1 MERGDIMTKTKAE
14 KIIEYIKGL
23 PEGTKISVRQVSS
36 HLGVSEG
43 TSYRAIK
50 LAEEEG
56 LVKTI
61 ERVGTIRVIKKEDHI
76 VGDLT
81 FDQVN
86 RVIQGAVLT
95 GRQYLDREI
104 SRFIIGA
111 MRTEEIGKY
120 LEDGAFLIVGNRED
134 AQLRA
139 INSGAGILITGG
151 FGASPEILKKAE
163 AHKVPVIST
172 EHDTFS
178 IASLIHRELY
188 SLSLINEVTTANDLM
203 LKQEGYAMDMKAD
216 RSRFVP
222 GESVTFLLDGDRFL
236 GTVESRDL
244 PNINKSNYKKY
255 LYQDIHVPA
264 HTTIQ
269 SMRQMMTW
277 HQLNIIPVVGDSHE
291 FLGVVHRREVFK
303 DVAPHTL
310 QTGMSTEEIIDREI
324 TVRENEL
331 HIKVM
336 PFMTDEFGTLT
347 QAGFMRLV
355 ERMVMMV
362 AKERDIKNY
371 HIDSLAM
378 TNLKLVQIN
387 QAIQLNGEILD
398 IGDQYI
404 KMEVKTMSDGVL
416 YSKVGLM
423 VQYFK

>member
-1 MERGDIMTKTKAE
+1 MVKTKAE

-36 HLGVSEG
+36 YLGFSEG

-50 LAEEEG
+50 RAEKEG

-86 RVIQGAVLT
+86 RVIQGTVLT
-95 GRQYLDREI
+95 GHQYLDREI

-111 MRTEEIGKY
+111 MRTEEIDKY
-120 LEDGAFLIVGNRED
+120 LEDSAFLIVGNRED

-151 FGASPEILKKAE
+151 FGASHEILKKAE
-163 AHKVPVIST
+163 ARKVPVIST
-172 EHDTFS
+172 GHDTFT
-178 IASLIHRELY
+178 IASIIHRELY

-203 LKQEGYAMDMKAD
+203 IKQNDYSIDLNGDH
-216 RSRFVP
+216 SRFVA
-222 GESVTFLLDGDRFL
+222 GDKITFLLDGGKFL
-236 GTVESRDL
+236 GTLKSQEI
-244 PNINKSNYKKY
+244 PNINKENYRNH
-255 LYQDIHVPA
+255 LHQDIHVPS

-269 SMRQMMTW
+269 SLRQMMTW
-277 HQLNIIPVVGDSHE
+277 HQLNIIPVVSDSSE
-291 FLGVVHRREVFK
+291 FLGVVHRRDVFK
-303 DVAPHTL
+303 DVAPHRL

-324 TVRENEL
+324 TIKENEL

-347 QAGFMRLV
+347 QTGFMRLV
-355 ERMVMMV
+355 ERMIMMV
-362 AKERDIKNY
+362 VRERDITNY
-371 HIDSLAM
+371 HIDSLNM
-378 TNLKLVQIN
+378 THLRLVQIN
-387 QAIQLNGEILD
+387 QNIQLKGEILD

-404 KMEVKTMSDGVL
+404 KMEIKTMTDGVL